1 MAGDPYH
8 VMTKSGDARAEVDG
22 VLRALAAR
30 GVSREA
36 SGFHKY
42 LHVTQV
48 EQTVVMLASR
58 GCPLAAEL
66 RGRTGW
72 GEPGHV
78 PIRT

>member
-1 MAGDPYH
+1 VA
-8 VMTKSGDARAEVDG
+8 
-22 VLRALAAR
+22 
-30 GVSREA
+30 REA

-48 EQTVVMLASR
+48 EQTVVMVAAR
-58 GCPLAAEL
+58 DCPLAAEL

-72 GEPGHV
+72 GEPGYV